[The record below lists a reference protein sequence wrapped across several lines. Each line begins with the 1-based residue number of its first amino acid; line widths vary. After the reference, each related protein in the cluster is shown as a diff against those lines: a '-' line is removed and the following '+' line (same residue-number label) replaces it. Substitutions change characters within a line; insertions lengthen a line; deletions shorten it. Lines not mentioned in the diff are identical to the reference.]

1 MEGTGCGLLLLLLLL
16 GRCAAI
22 YSQGTDMA
30 GVIGLSQPWPMRFTE
45 RRRLSSGSCIMLTL
59 SQKEP
64 PLAGGVVVSA
74 AEPLRGEPA
83 RWQRLADRSVNFS
96 RIAVMQIGSEEGIS
110 MSAGLTDSPG
120 CLITRPLILQ
130 ERHASVG
137 S

>member
-30 GVIGLSQPWPMRFTE
+30 GVIGLSQVWPMRFTE

-83 RWQRLADRSVNFS
+83 RWQRRDMRPSEAEDAVGRESGWARSL
-96 RIAVMQIGSEEGIS
+96 
-110 MSAGLTDSPG
+110 GLCDAEKA
-120 CLITRPLILQ
+120 L
-130 ERHASVG
+130 
-137 S
+137 

>member
-30 GVIGLSQPWPMRFTE
+30 GVIGLMRFTE

-83 RWQRLADRSVNFS
+83 RWQRREMRPSEAEDAVGRESGWARSL
-96 RIAVMQIGSEEGIS
+96 
-110 MSAGLTDSPG
+110 GLCDAEKA
-120 CLITRPLILQ
+120 L
-130 ERHASVG
+130 
-137 S
+137 